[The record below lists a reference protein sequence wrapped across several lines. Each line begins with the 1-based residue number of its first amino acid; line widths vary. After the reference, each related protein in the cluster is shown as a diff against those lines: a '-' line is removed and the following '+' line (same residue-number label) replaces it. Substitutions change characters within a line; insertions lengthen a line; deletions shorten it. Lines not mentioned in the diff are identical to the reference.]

1 MKPAMT
7 LCAALF
13 CALML
18 AGPAVAEFMLDSR
31 FSDTDGDLIAD
42 IPTDENQLVDPD
54 TLIFAYTQT
63 AMAVLP

>member
-1 MKPAMT
+1 MKLAVT
-7 LCAALF
+7 FFAAPL

-54 TLIFAYTQT
+54 TLIFAYTPM